1 MFLCDLPSSQKHHKE
16 QAGRSSSDYIPQTES
31 WITLRAGR
39 WPQQRG
45 GVTVQHHRLT
55 LQRDSG
61 STDAKR
67 RVNKSLILRCVV
79 TAPPPPPPQWSVT
92 VTF

>member
-61 STDAKR
+61 
-67 RVNKSLILRCVV
+67 IYRCMQQSQRSDDKKTKV
-79 TAPPPPPPQWSVT
+79 
-92 VTF
+92 